1 MEKNK
6 HRFLFEPGRWE
17 GKGVIT
23 LNMVEEE
30 LKFTTNWTI
39 LEADFAG
46 KIPSVQEIQ
55 IHGISESMR
64 NELDFYDFTS
74 TNFIVDM
81 DNANIGK
88 VQGKG
93 VYDEKMVAWEFR
105 NNPLNFEGFEAYHL
119 QQDGSYRMHAEYVT
133 SDQFRTEINGT
144 IFLITKEE
152 KKPSQDESES

>member
-1 MEKNK
+1 MDKK
-6 HRFLFEPGRWE
+6 HRFLFEPGQWE

-30 LKFTTNWTI
+30 LKFTTKWTI
-39 LEADFAG
+39 LGADFAG
-46 KIPSVQEIQ
+46 KITSVQEIQ

-64 NELDFYDFTS
+64 NELEFYDFTS

-88 VQGKG
+88 VLGKG

-105 NNPLNFEGFEAYHL
+105 DNPLNFEGFEAYHL
-119 QQDGSYRMHAEYVT
+119 QKDGSYRMHAEYVT
-133 SDQFRTEINGT
+133 SDQFRTEIKGNIT
-144 IFLITKEE
+144 LINTADKTN
-152 KKPSQDESES
+152 PESESEA